1 MPASLVRKLALVVA
15 VAVPALVLRVLGHG
29 PAPME
34 LLVYGAAIVAA
45 SFLLAWAAEA
55 AQVDI
60 SGGLAI
66 AILALIAVLP
76 EYAIDLYFAYTA
88 GHDPAYAS
96 YAAANMTGSNRLLL
110 GVGWPLVAFVA
121 LRAISRRQGRPVREL
136 LLSRRRRVEL
146 AFLGV
151 GGLLAFVMPLTRQ
164 IHVAL
169 AGVLLA
175 LFAIYLWKVARGGV
189 TEPELIGTPARIAG
203 LPRRPRRLIVA
214 SLFTVAAVV
223 VLASAEPFAHALID
237 TGSQLGIDKFLLVQW
252 LAPLASEAPEFI
264 VAVLLARRGNA
275 DDAMGTLLSSKVN
288 QWTLLV
294 GSIPLAYLA
303 GGGGSALHLDGRQV
317 EEVLLTATQT
327 ALGFAVLCRLRFHK
341 TAAAALLVLFA
352 AQLAL
357 PGTGARLVISAL
369 YAVLAIAWLVVP
381 ARLIRRVGITVVG
394 VGLLAVG
401 VVMLAAPGPGLIV
414 IAIALFVLGLEYEWA
429 RRRYESVRRRAD
441 ELAARAVARRSSLV
455 GSGALATAVV
465 VAGVVLMLVEEIPGS
480 GLATGASV
488 SAGGLVAL
496 ATLVHAVLRVRPT
509 ASPRANARREGIGRT
524 RR

>member
-1 MPASLVRKLALVVA
+1 MPLSLARRLSLVVA
-15 VAVPALVLRVLGHG
+15 VAVPAILLRLLGHG
-29 PAPME
+29 AAPLE
-34 LLVYGAAIVAA
+34 LLIYGSAIVAA

-88 GHDPAYAS
+88 GHDPTYAS

-121 LRAISRRQGRPVREL
+121 LRALSRRQGRPVREL
-136 LLSRRRRVEL
+136 LLSGRRRVEL

-151 GGLLAFVMPLTRQ
+151 GGLIAFVMPLTRQ

-169 AGVLLA
+169 AVVLLG
-175 LFAIYLWKVARGGV
+175 LFAIYLWRVSRGAV
-189 TEPELIGTPARIAG
+189 TEPELIGTAARVAE
-203 LPRRPRRLIVA
+203 LPQRPRRI
-214 SLFTVAAVV
+214 TVATLFAVPAVV
-223 VLASAEPFAHALID
+223 VLVSAEPFAHALIG

-264 VAVLLARRGNA
+264 VAVLLARRGNG

-303 GGGGSALHLDGRQV
+303 GGGGAALHLDARQV

-327 ALGFAVLCRLRFHK
+327 ALGFAVLYRLRFHR
-341 TAAAALLVLFA
+341 TAALVLFVLFA
-352 AQLAL
+352 SQLAL
-357 PGTGARLVISAL
+357 PGTTARLVISAV
-369 YAVLAIAWLVVP
+369 YGAIAIAWLVVP
-381 ARLIRRVGITVVG
+381 ARLIRRVGITFVG
-394 VGLLAVG
+394 ATLFVVG

-414 IAIALFVLGLEYEWA
+414 IAISLFVLGIEYEWA
-429 RRRYESVRRRAD
+429 RSRYESVRRRAD
-441 ELAARAVARRSSLV
+441 DIADRAVARRASLLT
-455 GSGALATAVV
+455 SGALALAVV
-465 VAGVVLMLVEEIPGS
+465 AAGVLLMVVEEIPGS
-480 GLATGASV
+480 GIATGASV
-488 SAGGLVAL
+488 SVGGLIAL
-496 ATLVHAVLRVRPT
+496 ATLVHAVLRSRPATSPT
-509 ASPRANARREGIGRT
+509 ANETREGISKGPR
-524 RR
+524 